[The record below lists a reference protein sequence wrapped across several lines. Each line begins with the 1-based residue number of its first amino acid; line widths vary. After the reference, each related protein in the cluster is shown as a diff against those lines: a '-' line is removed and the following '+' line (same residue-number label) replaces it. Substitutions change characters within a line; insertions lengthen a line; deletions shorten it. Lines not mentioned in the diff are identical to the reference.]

1 MAKAKD
7 SKPAAKGGKGDKA
20 GKGDAKSKKGGG
32 GGKGGSKA
40 DADSG
45 ETRLT
50 KLKGAMTINVRHILV
65 SIRPSIHPSAGEGGV
80 HLRRNSMEME
90 RNGIHWERGRKRE
103 RGGLMDVSF
112 SARNTPR
119 VRKLLRG

>member
-65 SIRPSIHPSAGEGGV
+65 SIHPSIRRGGGPLEKNYIPWKWNV
-80 HLRRNSMEME
+80 MEYT
-90 RNGIHWERGRKRE
+90 GRGGGRE
-103 RGGLMDVSF
+103 REGRANGCF
-112 SARNTPR
+112 F
-119 VRKLLRG
+119 